1 MLRLLLGSLLLA
13 ASPLCAQTVDI
24 TGIESILITGNFAA
38 VEIVPSDDGLV
49 HYTHTI
55 TVNGKSEPD
64 LGAVEIERANGRL
77 SLEEAQPTEAGL
89 SKLCRRGENRR
100 YREECNTEIRL
111 RVAVP
116 AGLSVTAK
124 TLYGGI
130 TATDLPGLTSAQSTY
145 GAVTVKYAAVAPPA
159 TLDLYSNYGE
169 VDLSLPADVAA
180 EVELVTQY
188 GSLLTD
194 FDIAIDAAAS
204 EQRDFYERVVGTLG
218 AGGGTRVTCRSPY
231 DTVYLR
237 RSE

>member
-13 ASPLCAQTVDI
+13 AGPLLAQTVDPADANTLQI
-24 TGIESILITGNFAA
+24 SGNFAD
-38 VEIVPSDDGLV
+38 VEVVASEDGQV
-49 HYTHTI
+49 HYTHTV
-55 TVNGKSEPD
+55 TVNGRSVPD
-64 LGAVEIERANGRL
+64 LGEIEIERSGDGILLRESRPSQAD
-77 SLEEAQPTEAGL
+77 L
-89 SKLCRRGENRR
+89 SKLCRNAEDGRGYNH
-100 YREECNTEIRL
+100 CNSEIRF

-116 AGLSVTAK
+116 PGLQVAVQTI
-124 TLYGGI
+124 YGGI
-130 TATDLPGLTSAQSTY
+130 TATDFPGLTSAQSTY
-145 GAVTVKYAAVAPPA
+145 GAVTVQYAAVAPPA
-159 TLDLYSNYGE
+159 TLDLYSNYGD

-218 AGGGTRVTCRSPY
+218 TGGGTRVTCRSPY

-237 RSE
+237 RSK